1 MVSSTFMKKSLY
13 LVDLFS
19 FIFRAYYAIR
29 PLSAPD
35 GTPVNA
41 VYGVITMLNK
51 LIESKKPD
59 HLVVCMESKEKKT
72 FREDLFPAYKANR
85 GPAPEDLG
93 PQIALVEE
101 FVRTYPMQTL
111 TIPGFEAD
119 DIIATLAEKFSK
131 GHDLDVIIVTSDKDL
146 MQLVSDDVCLY
157 DTMKDK
163 ISREKEVI
171 EKFGVPPDKV
181 VDVQSLCGDPTDN
194 IPGILGVGPKTA
206 AKLIQEYG
214 SLDNVMEHAQA
225 IKGKV
230 GEKIAAGREEL
241 ILSRKLVTLDRNV
254 PLEVGYDDLVLKA
267 PDKGKLEAFFQRL
280 GFKTLARNIV
290 MTPTAPTESLS
301 SPGET
306 TASTPK
312 TRTATFRTLT
322 TAEELR
328 GIVSEFK
335 RTASRPLAFDTETD
349 STDALRANLV
359 GVSFCFDADT
369 AYYIPVAHKA
379 GTNLDLAD
387 VRFILEP
394 LLADAAVPKIA
405 QNAKYDVNVLT
416 RHGFEIAGLADDTL
430 IQSYLVD
437 PEGSHSLD
445 TLAEKYLGHRM
456 IAYADVVKKGQTFAD
471 VEIAAATE
479 YSAEDAWAAFRLR
492 DLLADKLAERGAENV
507 YREVELPLVSVL
519 ARMERDGILADK
531 KLLATLD
538 DEFRRRFSQLEID
551 CHKAA
556 GMEFNVNSPKQLGEI
571 LFEKLRLPVIKKTKT
586 GYSTDVDVL
595 SALAKH
601 HELPRLMLEYR
612 MLAKL
617 LSTYVEQLTALI
629 NPETGRIHTHFNQ
642 AVVATGRLSSTEPN
656 LQNIPIKTPEGRR
669 IREVFVAPEGSV
681 MFSADYSQIELR
693 LLAAFSRDPKLL
705 EAYRE
710 GVDIHRKT
718 AAGIFGIAVDEVSDE
733 QRGIGK
739 TINFGVI
746 YGQSAFGLAQM
757 LEVPQA
763 EAKHF
768 ISRFYQ
774 EFERVRVYKDEILD
788 EARRR
793 GYVETR
799 LGRRRYLPELSSRN
813 QLARQ
818 NAERAAFNAVF
829 QGSAADLIKKA
840 MVLIAGELVQ
850 SRLKTK
856 MVLQVH
862 DELVFEV
869 PECEL
874 HTVEHLV
881 PRIMES
887 ALDFEVPLKVG
898 FKHGKNWGE
907 AH

>member
-1 MVSSTFMKKSLY
+1 MKKSLY
-13 LVDLFS
+13 LVDIFS

-41 VYGVITMLNK
+41 VYGVITMMNK
-51 LIESKKPD
+51 LIETKKPD

-72 FREDLFPAYKANR
+72 FREDLFPEYKANR

-93 PQIALVEE
+93 PQIALVDE

-111 TIPGFEAD
+111 SIPGYEAD
-119 DIIATLAEKFSK
+119 DIIATLATKFSK

-146 MQLVSDDVCLY
+146 MQLVDDDVCLY

-163 ISREKEVI
+163 VLREKEVI
-171 EKFGVPPDKV
+171 EKFGVPPNKV

-206 AKLIQEYG
+206 SKLIQEYG
-214 SLDNVMEHAQA
+214 SLDNVMERAQA

-230 GEKIAAGREEL
+230 GEKIAAGREDL
-241 ILSRKLVTLDRNV
+241 ILSRKLVTLDRHV
-254 PLEVGYDDLVLKA
+254 PLNVRYDDLILKT
-267 PDKGKLEAFFQRL
+267 PDTERLQTFFHRL
-280 GFKTLARNIV
+280 GFKTLGRNMDRTQASPAVI
-290 MTPTAPTESLS
+290 S
-301 SPGET
+301 SPPSEE
-306 TASTPK
+306 ASLAPK
-312 TRTATFRTLT
+312 TRIAAFKTVATAD
-322 TAEELR
+322 ELR
-328 GIVSEFK
+328 RIVGEFK
-335 RTASRPLAFDTETD
+335 KAGVGPFAFDTETD

-369 AYYIPVAHKA
+369 AYYVPVAHKA
-379 GTNLDLAD
+379 GMNLDLAD
-387 VRFILEP
+387 VKTLLGLI
-394 LLADAAVPKIA
+394 LADATVPKIA
-405 QNAKYDVNVLT
+405 QNAKYDVNVLV

-445 TLAEKYLGHRM
+445 TLAERYLGHRM

-471 VEIAAATE
+471 VDIQTATE

-492 DLLADKLAERGAENV
+492 SILAEKLAERGGEKI

-519 ARMERDGILADK
+519 ARMERDGILADR
-531 KLLATLD
+531 KLLESLGA
-538 DEFRRRFSQLEID
+538 EFRRRISQLEND

-556 GMEFNVNSPKQLGEI
+556 GAEFNVNSTKQLGEI
-571 LFEKLRLPVIKKTKT
+571 LFEKLGLPVIKKNKT

-595 SALAKH
+595 TALAKR

-617 LSTYVEQLTALI
+617 LSTYVEQLSALI
-629 NPETGRIHTHFNQ
+629 DPETGRIHTHFNQ

-656 LQNIPIKTPEGRR
+656 LQNIPVKTPEGRR

-681 MFSADYSQIELR
+681 LFSADYSQIELR
-693 LLAAFSRDPKLL
+693 LLAAFSRDPKLVG
-705 EAYRE
+705 AYRD
-710 GVDIHRKT
+710 GIDVHRKT
-718 AAGIFGIAVDEVSDE
+718 AAGIFGIAVDEVSAE
-733 QRGIGK
+733 QRSIGK

-768 ISRFYQ
+768 ITRFYQ
-774 EFERVRVYKDEILD
+774 EFERVRVYRDEVLD

-793 GYVETR
+793 GYVETC

-840 MVLIAGELVQ
+840 MVLIAGELAK
-850 SRLKTK
+850 SRLLTK
-856 MVLQVH
+856 MILQVH

-869 PECEL
+869 PKNEL
-874 HTVEHLV
+874 ETVETLV

-887 ALDFEVPLKVG
+887 ALEFGVPLKVG
-898 FKHGKNWGE
+898 CNHGKNWGE